1 MEKLTDYIS
10 MSGETRA
17 KFAQEC
23 GISAPYLSQ
32 IISGIK
38 RPSLGVALKIERITN
53 GAVPVSVWAENKGA
67 AA

>member
-1 MEKLTDYIS
+1 MEKLTTHIAQT
-10 MSGETRA
+10 GATRA
-17 KFAQEC
+17 KFAEEC

-53 GAVPVSVWAENKGA
+53 GAVPVSVWAEDKGA

>member
-10 MSGETRA
+10 KSGETRA